1 MEKTYISGYR
11 NLVVWLEAKNLTI
24 LTYKLTSKFPRNE
37 EFGLISQMRRASVS
51 VMSQIAEGWLRKS
64 KKDKLRFLEISEGS
78 LLELE
83 NQAVIA
89 TEVGYLK
96 SEDYK
101 EFDLQRG
108 KVSYLLYKY
117 KSKIES

>member
-89 TEVGYLK
+89 TEVGYLR

-108 KVSYLLYKY
+108 KVSYLLYNY
-117 KSKIES
+117 KTKIGS